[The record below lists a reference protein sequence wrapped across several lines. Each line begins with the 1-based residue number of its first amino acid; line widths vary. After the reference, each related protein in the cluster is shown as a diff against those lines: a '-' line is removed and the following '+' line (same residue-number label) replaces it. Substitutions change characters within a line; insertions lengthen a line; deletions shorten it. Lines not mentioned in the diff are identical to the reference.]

1 MILCV
6 VLIYA
11 LSMVGYS
18 FNFIFFFFFFTEPSA
33 VCFFH
38 LFVKPGYMPFP
49 GCHQG
54 VVLHGPVCRGVWG
67 GLKVPV

>member
-18 FNFIFFFFFFTEPSA
+18 FNFIFFFFFLLSQ
-33 VCFFH
+33 V
-38 LFVKPGYMPFP
+38 LFVFSIF
-49 GCHQG
+49 
-54 VVLHGPVCRGVWG
+54 L
-67 GLKVPV
+67 